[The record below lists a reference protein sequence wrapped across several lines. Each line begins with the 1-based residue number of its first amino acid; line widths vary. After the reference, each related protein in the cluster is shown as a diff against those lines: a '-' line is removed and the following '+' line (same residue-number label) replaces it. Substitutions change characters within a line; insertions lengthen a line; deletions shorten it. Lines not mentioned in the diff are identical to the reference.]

1 MNDFRPWQSRP
12 KRYRIRPP
20 YEEYRSRRRIPW
32 AWIVAIAAIM
42 AVAGAM
48 ALAYDAESAML
59 PPRPIDTQAKTPPPA
74 GRHETR
80 LYCRHFL
87 PPGEA
92 ARRADCRR
100 VKGYR

>member
-48 ALAYDAESAML
+48 ALAYDAESSML
-59 PPRPIDTQAKTPPPA
+59 PPRPGTEKTLPA
-74 GRHETR
+74 PVGRHER
-80 LYCRHFL
+80 ALWCRYAPHVR
-87 PPGEA
+87 PGNA
-92 ARRADCRR
+92 ACART
-100 VKGYR
+100 GYR

>member
-1 MNDFRPWQSRP
+1 MN
-12 KRYRIRPP
+12 KNAYPP
-20 YEEYRSRRRIPW
+20 LYRSRRRRDWRGWVI
-32 AWIVAIAAIM
+32 AIAAIVLLF
-42 AVAGAM
+42 AAM

-92 ARRADCRR
+92 ARRSDCRR
-100 VKGYR
+100 IGGYR